1 MKVRVLLDPEKP
13 KVPRAK
19 VEAAVRA
26 AGLEVAGD
34 GADIGLA
41 VGGDGVFGSFGRTE
55 SLPLLFVGVRSS
67 RPTGSKA
74 YLAGAD
80 YDDLPAVL
88 RRLKAGRYRV
98 REWKRMSASI
108 AGKPAGDFFTDAYLE
123 RGADS
128 HCIRYRLTVTEGKRR
143 ISEAAIANGVIVS
156 TGAGASGYYSY
167 MDKLRPRGALNPLG
181 HSSIPRGRVGVCHV
195 LPTFIKREGT
205 DERVVRYTVGW
216 GSRIAITLT
225 RGGDARL
232 FGLGPDRGGLRVM
245 AGDSVAFGPGTSVT
259 RTVEVPVRGLANA

>member
-1 MKVRVLLDPEKP
+1 MRVRVLLDPEKP

-19 VEAAVRA
+19 VEAAVKA
-26 AGLEVAGD
+26 AGLGVADG
-34 GADIGLA
+34 GADIGLV

-55 SLPLLFVGVRSS
+55 SIPLLFVGVRSS

-98 REWKRMSASI
+98 RTWKRMSASVS
-108 AGKPAGDFFTDAYLE
+108 GRPAGDFFTDAYLE
-123 RGADS
+123 RGGDS
-128 HCIRYRLTVTEGKRR
+128 HCIRYELTVTEGKGR

-167 MDKLRPRGALNPLG
+167 MDKLRPRGVLNPRG
-181 HSSIPRGRVGVCHV
+181 HASIPSGRVGVCHV
-195 LPTFIKREGT
+195 LPTFIKRKGS
-205 DERVVRYTVGW
+205 DEKLVRYTVQW
-216 GSRIAITLT
+216 GSRITITLT

-232 FGLGPDRGGLRVM
+232 FGLGPDSGGIRVM
-245 AGDSVAFGPGTSVT
+245 AGDYVVFRPGASTT
-259 RTVEVPVRGLANA
+259 RTVEVPARGLANP